1 MSTTKT
7 LGIMTYIDNNPGMIE
22 EFGWLYKSWIYSGNW
37 KTSDLLVVHHPDIA
51 QHLPRNEPGVITI
64 PCAPAAAPG
73 SVFEGYHFINSIAC
87 LTGPHIDSLAQSYP
101 FLLRTDADVFL
112 TEHLVDVRPE
122 FPLHGRGLYHRSAG
136 FRRGMI
142 DFCERHGI
150 EHMNHFGCGS
160 SLLARAE
167 LVMHMLTRQTYWT
180 EIILKDFGDSPGT
193 WPGWWRGVASM
204 YAAEIVANEQW
215 VAYLGYARERI
226 LDFES
231 FSVAPIDNMT
241 YHIHALPT
249 HDYFSK
255 YNFRAGEYKDID
267 ITTLNRGIVREYCH
281 WIAAADTVM
290 IKEISAYS

>member
-1 MSTTKT
+1 MS
-7 LGIMTYIDNNPGMIE
+7 YIDNNEEMIQ
-22 EFGWLYKSWIYSGNW
+22 EFGWLYKSWIHSGNW
-37 KTSDLLVVHHPDIA
+37 KTSDLIVVCHPEIVG
-51 QHLPRNEPGVITI
+51 QLPQNEPGVIVI
-64 PCAPAAAPG
+64 PCAPVAAAG

-87 LTGPHIDSLAQSYP
+87 LTGPHVDPIARRYP

-112 TEHLVDVRPE
+112 TEHLSDARPD
-122 FPLHGRGLYHRSAG
+122 FPLHGRGLYQHSAA

-160 SLLARAE
+160 SLFARAD
-167 LVMHMLTRQTYWT
+167 LVMHMLARQTYWT

-204 YAAEIVANEQW
+204 YAAEITANEQW
-215 VAYLGYARERI
+215 VAYLAYGRERI

-231 FSVAPIDNMT
+231 FSVISIDNLI

-249 HDYFSK
+249 DDYFSK
-255 YNFRAGEYKDID
+255 SKFRGGEYIGVDLASLD
-267 ITTLNRGIVREYCH
+267 RSIVREYCH
-281 WIAAADTVM
+281 WIAASDTDM
-290 IKEISAYS
+290 IKEAAGYLS